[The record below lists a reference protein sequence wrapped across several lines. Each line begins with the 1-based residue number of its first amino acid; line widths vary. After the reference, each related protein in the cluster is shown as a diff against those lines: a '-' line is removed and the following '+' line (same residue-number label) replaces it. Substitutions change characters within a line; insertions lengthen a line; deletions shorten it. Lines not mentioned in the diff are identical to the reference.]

1 MLGCLWGCFGCLWSF
16 WVCVCW
22 VFMGFLGM
30 CVLGVFG
37 ESVWWQSLGCLCDG
51 KRWFVVVY
59 EVEEE

>member
-1 MLGCLWGCFGCLWSF
+1 MLGCLWGCFGCLWGF

-37 ESVWWQSLGCLCDG
+37 VSVWWQ
-51 KRWFVVVY
+51 KVVCGGL
-59 EVEEE
+59 